1 LLPLRFLVDV
11 NGRDLS
17 EVLPHDRLNGLC
29 SNIRR
34 RTAQEVVPRIRAEV
48 ETMVDHASQMAAP
61 HLEPLRAQALE
72 SVRTALEPEIE
83 RLEALREVNPA
94 VREEEIGFYR
104 NQLAAAEAAIENAS
118 LDMDGIR
125 VIVTA

>member
-1 LLPLRFLVDV
+1 
-11 NGRDLS
+11 
-17 EVLPHDRLNGLC
+17 
-29 SNIRR
+29 
-34 RTAQEVVPRIRAEV
+34 
-48 ETMVDHASQMAAP
+48 
-61 HLEPLRAQALE
+61 LEPLRARALE
-72 SVRTALEPEIE
+72 SVRSALEPEIE